1 MSFQSGHQLPLSV
14 ALRSKRDMRTQ
25 FAALCYRIKNDK
37 TQVLLVTSRGRRR
50 WILPKGW
57 PERGLTPAQGAMR
70 EAWEEAGVKG
80 QPIDVCL
87 GVFSYLKLD
96 AKPARLPCLALVFP
110 VKVRKLVKDYPEAGQ
125 RRRKWVSPK
134 RAASMVA
141 EVELKE
147 ILRNFDAK
155 RLRHS

>member
-1 MSFQSGHQLPLSV
+1 MSFHSGHQLPLSV

-37 TQVLLVTSRGRRR
+37 PEVLLITSRGRKR

-57 PERGLTPAQGAMR
+57 PEAGLTPAQGALR

-80 QPIDVCL
+80 RARDICL
-87 GVFSYLKLD
+87 GVFTYLKLD
-96 AKPARLPCLALVFP
+96 ARATRLPCLALVYP
-110 VKVRKLVKDYPEAGQ
+110 VKVAKLVKDYPEAGQ

-134 RAASMVA
+134 RAASMVS
-141 EVELKE
+141 EPELKE
-147 ILRNFDAK
+147 ILRNFDPR
-155 RLRHS
+155 RLRQN